1 MLAWLQTAWETVYG
15 VISDT
20 VLQFFPLINLL
31 LIVIAGC
38 LGSLLFGKLKTAL
51 RDALYRGLG
60 LFVALIGCAELW
72 NGFFVLQV
80 GQFETTGTML
90 VVFSLVLGYGLGFLL
105 MPERGLG
112 RLGLWLS
119 RKIIRDKR
127 AKPRRA
133 GAALPA
139 APSTAPSDTPPVQP
153 SCASAESRHSA
164 EGFMLAA
171 VICIFGSPTVYGI
184 LGNGAAVD
192 AIPLL
197 LTLGFHVVVSFML
210 NALFGSSCTAA
221 AIPLLIVEG
230 ILWLVSILFGDL
242 LTHTLVSQL
251 RLIGAAILLFTGL
264 SMGMGKRVR
273 AARLIPAYLFPVIY
287 GLAVLWVRKMLET
300 A

>member
-1 MLAWLQTAWETVYG
+1 
-15 VISDT
+15 
-20 VLQFFPLINLL
+20 
-31 LIVIAGC
+31 
-38 LGSLLFGKLKTAL
+38 
-51 RDALYRGLG
+51 
-60 LFVALIGCAELW
+60 
-72 NGFFVLQV
+72 
-80 GQFETTGTML
+80 
-90 VVFSLVLGYGLGFLL
+90 
-105 MPERGLG
+105 
-112 RLGLWLS
+112 
-119 RKIIRDKR
+119 
-127 AKPRRA
+127 
-133 GAALPA
+133 
-139 APSTAPSDTPPVQP
+139 
-153 SCASAESRHSA
+153 
-164 EGFMLAA
+164 MLAA
-171 VICIFGSPTVYGI
+171 VICVFGSPTVYGI

-221 AIPLLIVEG
+221 AIPLLVVEG
-230 ILWLVSILFGDL
+230 ILWLVSILLGDL